1 MHNLNLF
8 LFGVYPYIAI
18 AVCIVGCIIRYDA
31 QPYNWR
37 AGSSQML
44 SKKGTV
50 FTNNLFHIGIL
61 LIVIGH
67 TFGLLTPKSVYEKF
81 VTPEQHQI
89 FAMVAG
95 GTAGTMVFIGLILLM
110 LRRWREPR
118 VNRTSSTGD
127 KIILWLLLAQVVL
140 GLMTLFVS
148 YQHLDGITLEHIENY
163 FQSFFYFGTFQ
174 SYEGIENISI
184 IYKAHI
190 ILGFTL
196 ILIIPFS
203 RLHHALSAP
212 IWYFGRRYQIVRT
225 RFALNK
231 SRY

>member
-1 MHNLNLF
+1 MHNLDLF

-18 AVCIVGCIIRYDA
+18 AVCVIGCIIRYDA

-44 SKKGTV
+44 SKKGTR
-50 FTNNLFHIGIL
+50 FANNLFHLGIL
-61 LIVIGH
+61 LIVFGH

-95 GTAGTMVFIGLILLM
+95 GTAGIMVFVGLILLIK
-110 LRRWREPR
+110 RRSMEPR
-118 VNRTSSTGD
+118 VNRTSSLGD
-127 KIILWLLLAQVVL
+127 KIILWLLFAQVVL

-148 YQHLDGITLEHIENY
+148 YHHLDGVTLEAIERY

-174 SYEGIENISI
+174 SFEGIANISI

-212 IWYFGRRYQIVRT
+212 VWYFGRRYQIVRA